1 MLAVGSVSLV
11 GNDTFFN
18 AMLLVAHQRCLSSQ
32 GSSNMRLSLGI
43 QPIVLETYPAT
54 AANAIGDLDSDRPPL
69 LISTIFRQF
78 FLAKMPCK

>member
-1 MLAVGSVSLV
+1 
-11 GNDTFFN
+11 
-18 AMLLVAHQRCLSSQ
+18 
-32 GSSNMRLSLGI
+32 MRLSLGI

-78 FLAKMPCK
+78 L